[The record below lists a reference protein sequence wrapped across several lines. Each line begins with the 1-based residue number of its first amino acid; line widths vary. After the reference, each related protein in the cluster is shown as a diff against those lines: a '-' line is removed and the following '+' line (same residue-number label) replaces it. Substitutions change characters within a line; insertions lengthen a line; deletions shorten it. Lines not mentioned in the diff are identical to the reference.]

1 MNYEEALAYIHNVE
15 WMGKKPGLHRML
27 WLLNKMGNP
36 HRKLKFVHVAGTNG
50 KGSTCAMISSV
61 LREAGYKTGMFTSPY
76 IHVFDERIQ
85 VNGQMISNEE
95 LIEIVEF
102 VKGFIDEI
110 EEKPTVFEIIT
121 LIGMEYFKRQQC
133 DIVVLEVG
141 IGGLL
146 DSTNVIESKE
156 AAVITSIGFDHTGM
170 LGNTIEEIA
179 AQKAGIIK
187 ENTDVIFWNRET
199 KAAKVVE
206 EVCEKTNSRLYVPD
220 YEALKSVSLDLTGQT
235 FDYKDYI
242 KLRIPLL
249 GSYQLENAAIALTAI
264 EVLKQ
269 KGYGIEEKH
278 IYEGLSKAG
287 WIGRFE
293 LLSKEPVVIADGS
306 HNPPG
311 MKATAES
318 LKTHFPDQK
327 ITFIIGVMAD
337 KELEKMTQY
346 ILPLAKEFLTVTP
359 DNPRAMKAEV
369 LAEYLESH
377 GCVKAES
384 FETVEEACK
393 EAVKRAGKTGVV
405 CALGSL
411 YLVDEISRAM
421 QKIR

>member
-15 WMGKKPGLHRML
+15 WYGKKPGLHRML
-27 WLLNKMGNP
+27 WLLDRMGNP
-36 HRKLKFVHVAGTNG
+36 HKELKFVHVAGTNG

-61 LREAGYKTGMFTSPY
+61 LKEAGYKTGMFTSPY
-76 IHVFDERIQ
+76 IHVFNERIQ
-85 VNGQMISNEE
+85 INGQMISNED
-95 LIEIVEF
+95 LVEIVTF

-146 DSTNVIESKE
+146 DSTNVIELKE

-179 AQKAGIIK
+179 KQKAGIIK
-187 ENTDVIFWNRET
+187 ENTDVVFWN
-199 KAAKVVE
+199 KDVAASEIVK
-206 EVCEKTNSRLYVPD
+206 EVCERTNSTLYVPD
-220 YEALKSVSLDLTGQT
+220 YEELKSVSMNLTGQT
-235 FDYKDYI
+235 FDYNNYKN
-242 KLRIPLL
+242 LRIPLV
-249 GSYQLENAAIALTAI
+249 GSYQLENAAIALTVI
-264 EVLKQ
+264 EVLQK
-269 KGYGIEEKH
+269 KGYEIEEKH

-293 LLSKEPVVIADGS
+293 VISTKPVIIVDGS

-318 LKTHFPDQK
+318 LKAHFKGQK

-337 KELEKMTQY
+337 KELGEMMPY

-359 DNPRAMKAEV
+359 DNPRAMKAEK
-369 LAEYLESH
+369 LAKYLRNA
-377 GCVKAES
+377 GAKAES
-384 FETVEEACK
+384 FETVEVACK
-393 EAVKRAGKTGVV
+393 EAVNRAGKSGVV

-411 YLVDEISRAM
+411 YLVDEVTRVM
-421 QKIR
+421 K

>member
-27 WLLNKMGNP
+27 WLLDRMGNP
-36 HRKLKFVHVAGTNG
+36 HKDLKFVHVAGTNG
-50 KGSTCAMISSV
+50 KGSTCSMIASV

-76 IHVFDERIQ
+76 IHVFNERVQ
-85 VNGQMISNEE
+85 VNGQMISNED
-95 LIEIVEF
+95 LVEIVTF
-102 VKGFIDEI
+102 VKGFIDEM

-121 LIGMEYFKRQQC
+121 LIGFEYFKRQQC

-187 ENTDVIFWNRET
+187 ENTDVVFWNRDDV
-199 KAAKVVE
+199 AARVVE

-220 YEALKSVSLDLTGQT
+220 YEALESVSLDLTGQT
-235 FDYKDYI
+235 FHYKDY
-242 KLRIPLL
+242 KNLRIPLL
-249 GSYQLENAAIALTAI
+249 GSYQLENAAIALTAL
-264 EVLKQ
+264 EMLKQ
-269 KGYGIEEKH
+269 KGYQLEEKH
-278 IYEGLSKAG
+278 IYDGLSKAG

-293 LLSKEPVVIADGS
+293 LLAKEPVIIVDGS

-311 MKATAES
+311 MKATAKS
-318 LKTHFPDQK
+318 LETHFKGQK
-327 ITFIIGVMAD
+327 ITFIMGIMAD
-337 KELEKMTQY
+337 KDLDEMLTH

-359 DNPRAMKAEV
+359 DNPRAMKADE
-369 LAEYLESH
+369 LAEYLRKQN
-377 GCVKAES
+377 VQAEP
-384 FETVEEACK
+384 FITVEEACK
-393 EAVKRAGKTGVV
+393 EAIRRAGKDSVV

-411 YLVDEISRAM
+411 YLVNEITRAI
-421 QKIR
+421 QKR